1 MKITGRMI
9 ILLHDLKKVRYTQT
23 MEIRVFENAVEMS
36 GHLCRAYDL
45 QKARYMDPG
54 KETGSYLIDGDALK
68 EFILILRRERMKK
81 IIIMHK
87 KDPPEYG
94 VPYGGIWIEV
104 RRTKTKKGGKAGLV
118 FTDGAGIEFPFLAV
132 QNEVAAP
139 AVAEF
144 ERFFRQS

>member
-1 MKITGRMI
+1 MI
-9 ILLHDLKKVRYTQT
+9 LLLHDLKKVRYTQT

-54 KETGSYLIDGDALK
+54 KETGSYILDGDELK
-68 EFILILRRERMKK
+68 EFIASLS
-81 IIIMHK
+81 
-87 KDPPEYG
+87 
-94 VPYGGIWIEV
+94 GGMWIEV
-104 RRTKTKKGGKAGLV
+104 KGGEAGLV

-144 ERFFRQS
+144 EKMFRQS

>member
-1 MKITGRMI
+1 MKITGRMFL
-9 ILLHDLKKVRYTQT
+9 LLHDLKKVKYTQT
-23 MEIRVFENAVEMS
+23 MEIRVFQNAIEMS
-36 GHLCRAYDL
+36 GYLCRAYDL
-45 QKARYMDPG
+45 TKARYMDPG
-54 KETGSYLIDGDALK
+54 KEIGSYLIDGDALK
-68 EFILILRRERMKK
+68 EFILILRRERMK
-81 IIIMHK
+81 ITIRHK
-87 KDPPEYG
+87 KDSPEYG
-94 VPYGGIWIEV
+94 VPYGGMWIEV

>member
-9 ILLHDLKKVRYTQT
+9 LLLHDLKKVRYTQT
-23 MEIRVFENAVEMS
+23 MEIRVYENAVEMS

-54 KETGSYLIDGDALK
+54 KEIGSYLIDGDELK
-68 EFILILRRERMKK
+68 EFIFLLRRERMKK
-81 IIIMHK
+81 
-87 KDPPEYG
+87 KDSPEYG

-104 RRTKTKKGGKAGLV
+104 KGGKAGLV
-118 FTDGAGIEFPFLAV
+118 FSNGAGIEFPFSAI
-132 QNEVAAP
+132 QDEVAAS

>member
-1 MKITGRMI
+1 MI
-9 ILLHDLKKVRYTQT
+9 LLLHDLKKVRYTQT
-23 MEIRVFENAVEMS
+23 MEIRVYENAVEMS

-45 QKARYMDPG
+45 TKARYMDPG
-54 KETGSYLIDGDALK
+54 KEVGSYLIDGDALK
-68 EFILILRRERMKK
+68 EFILILRRER
-81 IIIMHK
+81 IRHK
-87 KDPPEYG
+87 KDSPEYG

-144 ERFFRQS
+144 EKMFRQS

>member
-1 MKITGRMI
+1 MI
-9 ILLHDLKKVRYTQT
+9 LLLHDLKKVRYTQT

-54 KETGSYLIDGDALK
+54 KEVGSYLIDGDALK
-68 EFILILRRERMKK
+68 EFISTL
-81 IIIMHK
+81 
-87 KDPPEYG
+87 
-94 VPYGGIWIEV
+94 YGGMWIEV
-104 RRTKTKKGGKAGLV
+104 KGGEAGLV

-144 ERFFRQS
+144 EKMFRQS